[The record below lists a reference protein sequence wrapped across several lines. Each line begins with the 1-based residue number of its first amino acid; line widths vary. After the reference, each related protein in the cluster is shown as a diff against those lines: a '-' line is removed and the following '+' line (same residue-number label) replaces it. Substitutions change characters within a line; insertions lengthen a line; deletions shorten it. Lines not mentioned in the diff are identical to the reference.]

1 MYLRVSKSPNDFYAL
16 TNYVYVNPFD
26 LPNSGTEIVSS
37 SSDSNYLLL
46 NDVYLFTVKSDNAI
60 ERGFISLSKNQR
72 IWIQVAL
79 NDQVTIKYGLP
90 FSSTKSLSSMNL
102 TQKAYL
108 TLLIIQIDFER
119 ALRAEEH
126 VAPFDSVKIVESIKN
141 QFDLQVFTLGQI
153 FNIEMSGHRLK
164 LRIHELKR
172 NPIVE
177 EGEGENAINWGILQK
192 SMTET
197 KVFKVA
203 ESRIQLIGT
212 SESKYNP
219 NVILRPNFN
228 FEEMG
233 IGGLD
238 EEFSSIFRLVFQ
250 SRLLD
255 QDSAKKMNIKH
266 TKGLLLYGPPGTGKT
281 LMARQIAK
289 ILNAHDPKIVNGPE
303 ILSKYVGES
312 EKNIR
317 ALFADAEDEFRTKGD
332 DSRLHIV
339 IFDEIDAL
347 CRQRGT
353 RSDSTGVGD
362 QIVNQILTKMDG
374 VEQINNIL
382 IIGMTNRLDLIDEAL
397 LRPGRFSVQIEIGLP
412 TENGRLQIFKIHTS
426 ALREHGIM
434 ETDVSLP
441 ELASLAKN
449 FTGAEIEGL
458 VQTAQSYAISRHTN
472 MKNVQE
478 IKDINKLKVTRED
491 FIRALSVVKPAYG
504 PSLTDSV
511 DYQKYKLI
519 HYSDMVQKVLADGM
533 LIIDDVKKSDNSPLG
548 SILIHGSAG
557 SGKTALAVTLAR
569 MSEIPLAKMI
579 SINSIADMSDAQAI
593 DYICST
599 FKNAYKSNQSIII
612 IDNIEDIIQFDPI
625 GPRCN
630 VKMLHIFKYYI
641 KTPPPKEGHKLV
653 TITTTSEKDIL
664 FELLRNSRYC
674 FETELHTPNVTSL
687 ESVELII
694 RDTEFLSV
702 DDQRQMMTWIKNR
715 LELGYRLDIG
725 IKYLLNI
732 LNKSARNGENALK
745 TFTEKLESYLIL

>member
-16 TNYVYVNPFD
+16 TNYAYTNPYD
-26 LPNSGTEIVSS
+26 LP
-37 SSDSNYLLL
+37 DSNTSYLLL
-46 NDVYLFTVKSDNAI
+46 NDMYLFTVKGDSAI

-72 IWIQVAL
+72 IWAQVAL
-79 NDQVTIKYGLP
+79 NDQVEVQYGLP
-90 FSSTKSLSSMNL
+90 LTGSSAITD
-102 TQKAYL
+102 AYL
-108 TLLIIQIDFER
+108 SKLIIQIDFER
-119 ALRAEEH
+119 AMRAEEH
-126 VAPFDSVKIVESIKN
+126 VAPFDSVKIIESLKN
-141 QFDLQVFTLGQI
+141 QFESHVFTLGQI
-153 FNIEMSGHRLK
+153 FNIEMAGHRLK
-164 LRIHELKR
+164 LRVHELTS
-172 NPIVE
+172 NLQL
-177 EGEGENAINWGILQK
+177 NWGILK
-192 SMTET
+192 EAITEI

-212 SESKYNP
+212 AESKYNP

-312 EKNIR
+312 ERNIR
-317 ALFADAEDEFRTKGD
+317 ALFADAEEEFRSKGD

-347 CRQRGT
+347 CRQRGS

-412 TENGRLQIFKIHTS
+412 TEEGRLQIFKIHTS
-426 ALREHGIM
+426 ALREHHIL
-434 ETDVSLP
+434 ESNVNLS
-441 ELASLAKN
+441 ELAAWAKN

-458 VQTAQSYAISRHTN
+458 VQTAQSYAISRHTS

-491 FIRALSVVKPAYG
+491 FMRALDVVKPAYG
-504 PSLTDSV
+504 PSLNDSV
-511 DYQKYKLI
+511 DHQKYKLI
-519 HYSDMVQKVLADGM
+519 HYSDHLQKILADGM
-533 LIIDDVKKSDNSPLG
+533 LVIDDIKKSNTSSLG
-548 SILIHGSAG
+548 SILIHGNAG

-569 MSEIPLAKMI
+569 MSEIPLIKMI
-579 SINSIADMSDAQAI
+579 SVNSIADMNDAQAI

-641 KTPPPKEGHKLV
+641 KTSPPKEGHKLV

-674 FETELHTPNVTSL
+674 FETEIHSPNITSL
-687 ESVELII
+687 ESVQVII
-694 RDTEFLSV
+694 RDTLLFSEEE
-702 DDQRQMMTWIKNR
+702 QRQMAMWIKER
-715 LELGYRLDIG
+715 LKLGYRLDIG

-732 LNKSARNGENALK
+732 LNKSARNGENVLG
-745 TFTEKLESYLIL
+745 TFTEKMEFYLML